1 MTEEY
6 CRKQALAQPTESELQ
21 ENESNKYM
29 GKLRQVASVTEERE
43 GGSNAEWK
51 KLRDKTQ
58 QEQKDHQVCKDK
70 AVT

>member
-6 CRKQALAQPTESELQ
+6 CRKQALALPTESKLQ

-29 GKLRQVASVTEERE
+29 GKLRQVASVTEERG
-43 GGSNAEWK
+43 GGSNAERK
-51 KLRDKTQ
+51 KLRGKTQ
-58 QEQKDHQVCKDK
+58 QEQKDHQVCTDK